1 MTLATQLSTGP
12 LFNSKIALHMDD
24 RFSVPN
30 KILLKQILL
39 ESKIHVSQSI
49 SWTVNAMQGHHDKT

>member
-12 LFNSKIALHMDD
+12 LFNSKIAFHMDD
-24 RFSVPN
+24 RFLVPN

>member
-12 LFNSKIALHMDD
+12 LFNSKIALRMDD
-24 RFSVPN
+24 KFSVPN

-39 ESKIHVSQSI
+39 ESKIHISQSI
-49 SWTVNAMQGHHDKT
+49 SWAVHAMQGHHDKT